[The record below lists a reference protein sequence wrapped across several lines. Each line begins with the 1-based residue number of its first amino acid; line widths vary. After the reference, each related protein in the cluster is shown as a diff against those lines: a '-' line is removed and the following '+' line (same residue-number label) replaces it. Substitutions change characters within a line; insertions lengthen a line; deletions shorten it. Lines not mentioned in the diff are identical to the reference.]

1 MVLVLENR
9 KRVPASLWGHPTR
22 MGRTLRDLAPFA
34 SELTPLCSRHE
45 FTASVHERSKF
56 ERGTSDDDIL

>member
-1 MVLVLENR
+1 
-9 KRVPASLWGHPTR
+9 